1 MKYVDGISGKV
12 EQLAVRKYVIPLVIF
27 LFLIL
32 SVMQVGPYS
41 IEKLSEASG
50 GIGML
55 DMKFGYSEILVNR
68 MMENLGDVGRQ
79 LYMKLLCIDFL
90 FVIVFM
96 LLQVILI
103 SVLLPAAGTGASRRM
118 LMLLPFVRSAFD
130 ILENSLLLV
139 ILTSYPSR
147 HAALIWSASLMTILK
162 WIVFFVIIV
171 VIVVLCALALRRYI
185 ASSKSNSNKN

>member
-1 MKYVDGISGKV
+1 MKYMDGISGKI
-12 EQLAVRKYVIPLVIF
+12 EQLAVRKYVIPLVIL

-68 MMENLGDVGRQ
+68 MMENLGDAGRQ

-103 SVLLPAAGTGASRRM
+103 SVLLPAAGTGSSRGM
-118 LMLLPFVRSAFD
+118 LMFLPLLRSAFD
-130 ILENSLLLV
+130 ILENSLLLA
-139 ILTSYPSR
+139 ILTRYTS
-147 HAALIWSASLMTILK
+147 HNAALIWAASLMTMLK
-162 WIVFFVIIV
+162 WIVFCAIIV
-171 VIVVLCALALRRYI
+171 VIVVLCVMALRRYI
-185 ASSKSNSNKN
+185 ASSKSNSQKH